1 MKASSE
7 HSITQFDVNS
17 LTPHPDNPRVHSK
30 AQIKQIANSIQS
42 FGFKIPILVDRNHQI
57 IAGHGRVEA
66 AKLLNM
72 AAVPAVVA
80 NDLTSI
86 QSRALM
92 IADNKLTE
100 NAQWDTQL
108 LANNFQILNDL
119 DLNFDLDVTGFDY
132 GEIEQLLILDEP
144 ALENQESLLDIDAS
158 LPAVSQLGDIWQL
171 GKHRIVCGNSLNSD
185 SYKTLLGEQTAQLV
199 FSDPPYNLPSST
211 IGKVCEKQHGN
222 FQFASGEMSQEAF
235 IEFLTTVFSHC
246 RDFSNDGSIHYH
258 CMDWRHLQD
267 IITAG
272 LSTYD
277 ELKNIC
283 VWVKDRA
290 GMGSFYRSQHEMVM
304 VFKKGGATHQNHF
317 KLGQNGRY
325 RTNVWS
331 YPAVRMVDDTGS
343 DSQDAL
349 SIHPTVKPV
358 AMIMDALQDCSRQ
371 HENIL
376 DPFLGSG
383 STLIACEKTKRC
395 CYGIEIEPKYINAT
409 IRRWQA
415 MTGLDAV
422 CLSRNK
428 QRFSELEQHGENTH
442 D

>member
-1 MKASSE
+1 MKTPFQ
-7 HSITQFDVNS
+7 HSIQQLDVNC
-17 LTPHPDNPRVHSK
+17 LTRHPDNPRVHSK
-30 AQIKQIANSIQS
+30 AQIKQIAKSIES
-42 FGFKIPILVDRNHQI
+42 FGFKIPILVDGNHQI

-66 AKLLNM
+66 AKLLDIDT
-72 AAVPAVVA
+72 VPAVVA
-80 NDLTSI
+80 DDLNDA

-100 NAQWDTQL
+100 NATWDDQL

-132 GEIEQLLILDEP
+132 GEIEQLLILDDASSEQ
-144 ALENQESLLDIDAS
+144 QESLSAIDES
-158 LPAVSQLGDIWQL
+158 LPVVSQLGDSWQL
-171 GKHRIVCGNSLNSD
+171 GNHRIVCGNALD
-185 SYKTLLGEQTAQLV
+185 GDVYKFLLGKKTAQLV

-235 IEFLTTVFSHC
+235 IKFLTMVFSHC
-246 RDFSNDGSIHYH
+246 RDFSDDGSIHYH

-272 LSTYD
+272 LSIYD

-304 VFKKGGATHQNHF
+304 VFKKGQANHQNHF
-317 KLGQNGRY
+317 KLGQHGRY
-325 RTNVWS
+325 RSNVWS
-331 YPAVRMVDDTGS
+331 YPAVRVIDDTGC

-358 AMIMDALQDCSRQ
+358 VMIMDALQDCSKQ
-371 HENIL
+371 KEKIL

-395 CYGIEIEPKYINAT
+395 CYGIEIEPKYVDAT

-415 MTGLDAV
+415 LTGKEAV
-422 CLSRNK
+422 CLNRDH
-428 QRFSELEQHGENTH
+428 QCFSELEQQGESDHG
-442 D
+442 